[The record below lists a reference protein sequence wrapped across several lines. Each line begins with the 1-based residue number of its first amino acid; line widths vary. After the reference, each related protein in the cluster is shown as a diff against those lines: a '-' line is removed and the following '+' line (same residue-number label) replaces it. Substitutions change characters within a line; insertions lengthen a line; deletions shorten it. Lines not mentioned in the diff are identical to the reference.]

1 VEYTKGDG
9 SSGYDQHA
17 ERYWTF
23 RETSDLGVAE
33 VRAWAVGLPRG
44 GAVLDLGCGSG
55 VPISRALIS
64 DGFVVH
70 GVDASPRMVA
80 AFRERFPGV
89 PVACEAVESSTFFDR
104 AFDGVVSWGLLFL
117 LPAETQVAL
126 LSRMASVLRPGGR
139 LLFTAPAQ
147 VCEWEDALTG
157 ARSRSLGRAVY
168 RTLLRDA
175 GLLPLGEQSDGG
187 DNHYYAA
194 VRGSGSV
201 GNGQA

>member
-1 VEYTKGDG
+1 MDHLRVDR
-9 SSGYDQHA
+9 SRGYEQHA
-17 ERYWTF
+17 AKYWTG
-23 RETSDLGVAE
+23 RETSKLGVAE
-33 VRAWAVGLPRG
+33 VRAWAAGLPRG

-64 DGFVVH
+64 DGFAVH

-89 PVACEAVESSTFFDR
+89 VVACEAVESSGFFDR
-104 AFDGVVSWGLLFL
+104 RFDGVVSWGLLFL

-126 LSRMASVLRPGGR
+126 LFRMASVLEPGGR

-147 VCEWEDALTG
+147 VCEWEDSLTG
-157 ARSRSLGRAVY
+157 APSRSLGRDTY
-168 RTLLRDA
+168 CTLLRDA
-175 GLLPLGEQSDGG
+175 GLLLLGERSDGG

-194 VRGSGSV
+194 VRSSGRVVS
-201 GNGQA
+201 GRA